1 MPQSY
6 LRDLRVTDNILTKVV
21 LGYNLEQ
28 QFTGQHLFPDVSV
41 PQMGGKI
48 LKFGKEAYIVRN
60 TVRAPGETVR
70 DIGFAYSSDNYTLEN
85 RLLEGKVP
93 EEFVAEM
100 AKGPGLKAQ
109 TEAVNIV
116 MQTMRLEGEAN
127 KAKLAT
133 STSAYATGHT
143 EALSGTDQWDNAAS
157 DPLAAISDAKAKI
170 RKSTGQYPNVLHL
183 DVYAYEALKRHPK
196 IIEHFKYTGAAS
208 ITTAMLATYF
218 DIETV
223 VVAKAVS
230 VASLEAD
237 FTELWGNNTILAYVA
252 PASLRSMRVPSFG
265 YNYVLNGLPRVEK
278 GYFENSDRSW
288 HYPVHFADQAVVT
301 SSGAGFLFTNTATIK

>member
-1 MPQSY
+1 MIFDHRRKGFGGAARFFDGACVGLDAIANGEAGAGDVFKSDDGKRNGVAR
-6 LRDLRVTDNILTKVV
+6 LAVV
-21 LGYNLEQ
+21 LGDAC
-28 QFTGQHLFPDVSV
+28 GLFAA
-41 PQMGGKI
+41 GG
-48 LKFGKEAYIVRN
+48 G
-60 TVRAPGETVR
+60 G
-70 DIGFAYSSDNYTLEN
+70 
-85 RLLEGKVP
+85 
-93 EEFVAEM
+93 
-100 AKGPGLKAQ
+100 
-109 TEAVNIV
+109 
-116 MQTMRLEGEAN
+116 
-127 KAKLAT
+127 
-133 STSAYATGHT
+133 
-143 EALSGTDQWDNAAS
+143 
-157 DPLAAISDAKAKI
+157 LAAISDAKAKI

-265 YNYVLNGLPRVEK
+265 YNYVLSGFRASK
-278 GYFENSDRSW
+278 K
-288 HYPVHFADQAVVT
+288 AT
-301 SSGAGFLFTNTATIK
+301 SRTATAPGITRCILPIRRSSPAAARASSSPTPPPLNKGGAR

>member
-6 LRDLRVTDNILTKVV
+6 LRDLRVIDNILTKVV

-28 QFTGQHLFPDVSV
+28 QFTGQHLFPDISV

-237 FTELWGNNTILAYVA
+237 FTELWGNQHHPCLRCTCLTALHARAVLWLQLRAQRLAA
-252 PASLRSMRVPSFG
+252 RRKRLLREQRPLLALPGAFCRSGGRHQQRR
-265 YNYVLNGLPRVEK
+265 GLPLHQHR
-278 GYFENSDRSW
+278 
-288 HYPVHFADQAVVT
+288 HH
-301 SSGAGFLFTNTATIK
+301 